1 MNTCDYIIGDSRDIE
16 GIFRKHKIIKP
27 DLIVTSTPYFDVK
40 NYENNDGQIGFGQDY
55 EAYLN
60 DIITIFQKC
69 YELSS
74 THATFWMV
82 MDTVRKDGVTVPL
95 PFDINK
101 ALTNQ
106 PAQTWR
112 LKDVIIWNKN
122 KNIPWNAK
130 GRFKNHFEYIFFY
143 VKDEQYKFNIDK
155 IREIADLK
163 KWWLTYPERYNPR
176 GKAPSNL
183 WEFTTPLRGWGN
195 GCLNHFCPFPFP
207 LVERI
212 ISISTDENDFVLDPF
227 SGSGSVIA
235 MASVMNRNA
244 VGIDINK
251 KYKRQFERE
260 VLIGA
265 HKYWEKREKELKLI
279 HENIQKF
286 KLTNQ
291 KLRKQKLG
299 SIIIQGM
306 NPKST
311 KNWNSIFIILGDDG
325 HKSEIDFVVVNDG
338 KNVETSLLSNN
349 GEIKDLMGSFKVKV
363 NWKIMTK
370 QDLIKSLSSTNLY
383 KYDPKEFYKSVS
395 AVTVKDIISK
405 PHKNECFFSN
415 INLNI
420 SKANDVFNSENQ

>member
-27 DLIVTSTPYFDVK
+27 DLIVTSPPYFDVK

-55 EAYLN
+55 DAYLN
-60 DIITIFQKC
+60 DIIKIFQKC

-74 THATFWMV
+74 SHATFWMV

-101 ALTNQ
+101 ELANQ
-106 PAQTWR
+106 PSQTWR
-112 LKDVIIWNKN
+112 LKDVVIWDKT

-143 VKDEQYKFNIDK
+143 AKDEQYKFNIDK

-183 WEFTTPLRGWGN
+183 WEFTTPIRGWGN

-207 LVERI
+207 LAERI
-212 ISISTDENDFVLDPF
+212 ISISTDENDFVFDPF
-227 SGSGSVIA
+227 AGSGSVIA

-244 VGIDINK
+244 VGIDINE
-251 KYKRQFERE
+251 KYKQQFERE

-265 HKYWEKREKELKLI
+265 QKYWEKRNKELKLI
-279 HENIQKF
+279 SENIQEF
-286 KLTNQ
+286 KLTNN

-299 SIIIQGM
+299 SLIFQWLKAGLVKNV
-306 NPKST
+306 NPF
-311 KNWNSIFIILGDDG
+311 FIILENDNT
-325 HKSEIDFVVVNDG
+325 KKEIDCIIVNDVA
-338 KNVETSLLSNN
+338 NVDISSIHND
-349 GEIKDLMGSFKVKV
+349 GGIKDLVRKFKVDI
-363 NWKIMTK
+363 NWKIMKK
-370 QDLIKSLSSTNLY
+370 QDIISALSSTNLY
-383 KYDPKEFYKSVS
+383 KYDPKQFYKSIS
-395 AVTVKDIISK
+395 AVSLADILDGKDK
-405 PHKNECFFSN
+405 GKHFFSN

-420 SKANDVFNSENQ
+420 SKASEVFKK

>member
-1 MNTCDYIIGDSRDIE
+1 MNKCGYVIGDSRNIE
-16 GIFRKHKIIKP
+16 GIFRRHKIGKP
-27 DLIVTSTPYFDVK
+27 DLIVTSPPYFNVK
-40 NYENNDGQIGFGQDY
+40 NYENNGGQIGFGQDY
-55 EAYLN
+55 DAYLN
-60 DIITIFQKC
+60 DMITIFQKC

-74 THATFWMV
+74 AHATFWMV

-106 PAQTWR
+106 PSQTWK
-112 LKDVIIWNKN
+112 LKDVIIWDKT

-143 VKDEQYKFNIDK
+143 AKDEQYKFNIDQ

-227 SGSGSVIA
+227 AGSGSVIA
-235 MASVMNRNA
+235 MASVMNRNS

-251 KYKRQFERE
+251 KYKDQFDEE
-260 VLIGA
+260 VLSGA
-265 HKYWEKREKELKLI
+265 LKYWEKRKKELKLI
-279 HENIQKF
+279 NDNIQKF
-286 KLTNQ
+286 KSTND

-299 SIIIQGM
+299 SLVYQWMISELSTNKGPIVIIFERDTF
-306 NPKST
+306 KSA
-311 KNWNSIFIILGDDG
+311 
-325 HKSEIDFVVVNDG
+325 IDFIVVSDK
-338 KNVETSLLSNN
+338 KNLDISSIIEG
-349 GEIKDLMGSFKVKV
+349 GEITDLMRKFKVNINLKTM
-363 NWKIMTK
+363 KE
-370 QDLIKSLSSTNLY
+370 QDIIGALSRTNLY
-383 KYDPKEFYKSVS
+383 EYDPKEFYKSIS
-395 AVTVKDIISK
+395 AVSLADIFDWKDK
-405 PHKNECFFSN
+405 GEHFFSN

-420 SKANDVFNSENQ
+420 SKASEMFKK